1 MIVAHLSDLH
11 LGYRSYDRLEG
22 GRNVRERD
30 VEAAF
35 EGALER
41 ISHLAPELVVV
52 SGDIFDRPDPPAS
65 AMVALARGLEGLR
78 ASLPDTP
85 VVMVAGSSDTPL
97 RAGGPG
103 ALAAFDTIPGVEA
116 TSDEVRTVRL
126 LGGDLHVALVPHRA
140 LLCSPFPDLQAESD
154 ARWNVLVLRGRVTP
168 ATSEALA
175 SSRKRSRSLPLD
187 TSGWDYVALGYEHA
201 HRDVAPRVAY
211 SGSLERI
218 GPDPWSEAA
227 EEKGFVAADLESGDV
242 RFHAVAGRAVV
253 ELAGIRVRPG
263 EPEHVSRRIGEVVR
277 ETPGGIDGKIVRM
290 RIQGLPGG
298 APPRLDEELLDGLR
312 ARALHLS
319 VRVDWPTEPPGTA
332 SLTQMVRHLSEDAD
346 PTLSAELVRLLGGEG
361 AEVAV

>member
-11 LGYRSYDRLEG
+11 LGYRSYDRLER

-35 EGALER
+35 EGALKR
-41 ISHLAPELVVV
+41 IARLAPELVVV
-52 SGDIFDRPDPPAS
+52 SGDIFDKPDPPAS

-78 ASLPDTP
+78 ASLPETP

-116 TSDEVRTVRL
+116 ASDEVRSVRL

-140 LLCSPFPDLQAESD
+140 LLRSPFPDLQADSD
-154 ARWNVLVLRGRVTP
+154 ARWNVLVLRGRVASGDRPP
-168 ATSEALA
+168 ATSGE
-175 SSRKRSRSLPLD
+175 KRSTGLNVDP
-187 TSGWDYVALGYEHA
+187 SGWDYVALGYEHA
-201 HRDVAPRVAY
+201 HRSVAARVAY
-211 SGSLERI
+211 AGSLERI

-227 EEKGFVAADLESGDV
+227 EEKGFVAADLASGDV
-242 RFHAVAGRAVV
+242 RFHTIPGRAVV

-298 APPRLDEELLDGLR
+298 APPRLDEALLEDLR

-319 VRVDWPTEPPGTA
+319 VRVDWPTERPGPGPLA
-332 SLTQMVRHLSEDAD
+332 QLRRHLPEDVE
-346 PTLSAELVRLLGGEG
+346 PGMSAELARLLGGEE
-361 AEVAV
+361 AEVVA

>member
-11 LGYRSYDRLEG
+11 LGYRSYDRVEK

-41 ISHLAPELVVV
+41 IARLAPELVVV
-52 SGDIFDRPDPPAS
+52 SGDIFDRPDPPSS
-65 AMVALARGLEGLR
+65 AVVALARGLEGLR
-78 ASLPDTP
+78 TSLPDTP

-116 TSDEVRTVRL
+116 ASDEVRTVRL

-140 LLCSPFPDLQAESD
+140 LLRSPFPDVQAEPR
-154 ARWNVLVLRGRVTP
+154 ARWNVLVLRGRMTSAR
-168 ATSEALA
+168 ATAAALG
-175 SSRKRSRSLPLD
+175 RKRSTSLTLD
-187 TSGWDYVALGYEHA
+187 PSGWDYVAMGYEHA
-201 HRDVAPRVAY
+201 HGTVAPRIAY
-211 SGSLERI
+211 AGSLERI
-218 GPDPWSEAA
+218 GPDPWGEAA
-227 EEKGFVAADLESGDV
+227 EEKGFVAADLASGEV
-242 RFHAVAGRAVV
+242 RFHAIPGRAVV

-263 EPEHVSRRIGEVVR
+263 EPEHVSRRIEEVVR

-298 APPRLDEELLDGLR
+298 APPRLDEALLEGLR

-319 VRVDWPTEPPGTA
+319 VRVDWPTHGPGVAPPD
-332 SLTQMVRHLSEDAD
+332 QVRRHLPEDVDPDVAAD
-346 PTLSAELVRLLGGEG
+346 LVRLLGGEE